1 MTNVIEAIYNLI
13 DQTFSVMRDEV
24 SLNRMNRQGESLESF
39 IKGAFCP
46 IPDGAD
52 PELKQ
57 RLQEEV
63 FSYLGNQNNPP
74 DFMLRGGDAVEVKK
88 TEGRSGR
95 ISLNSSFPKRVLR
108 STSNMITQACRDA
121 EKWETKDNLYVIG
134 EMLPDQS
141 LQHLWFVYGDCF
153 AAEEATYESIR
164 TVIRDGVSNLNLELS
179 ESNELGRVN
188 RVDPLGVTNLRIRGM
203 WDIAG
208 PRTVF
213 HGLYDEIDSRPSIFA
228 VMSKQ
233 KYLSFSYESRER
245 LQGLADKNVK
255 IEEVRLRN
263 PDNPV
268 ELVEAVTISWTG
280 I

>member
-1 MTNVIEAIYNLI
+1 MTNVIDAISNLV
-13 DQTFSVMRDEV
+13 DQAFFVMRDEV

-39 IKGAFCP
+39 VKGAFCP

-52 PELKQ
+52 PELKLQ
-57 RLQEEV
+57 LQEKV

-95 ISLNSSFPKRVLR
+95 ISLNSSFPKRVLK
-108 STSNMITQACRDA
+108 STSNMITQACRNA
-121 EKWETKDNLYVIG
+121 EEWETKDNLYVIG
-134 EMLPDQS
+134 ELLSDQS

-153 AAEEATYESIR
+153 AAEDGTYESIR
-164 TVIRDGVSNLNLELS
+164 TVIRDGVSNLDLELS

-228 VMSKQ
+228 VMRKQ
-233 KYLSFSYESRER
+233 KYLSFSHESRER

-263 PDNPV
+263 PDYPV